1 MEVGSGNIEILLFEI
16 ADEFHI
22 VMFDDGW
29 ADFTVQPIL
38 TTNRIVYHPIHCVE
52 ILLRFVIWMTRHVS
66 RHYIVIRSLDI
77 LLRWFYDFDLLFSKS
92 ACVIAK
98 RAVFG
103 TAWWVALDI
112 RVEIAWSKL
121 NVRWDVIH
129 SDMAHDFC
137 SVVCYCVQFRAGDQH
152 LKKNERRLR
161 VRKRGMGIK
170 WPIVSSNRQMQIIAC
185 NIYLIKNSNGIIEP
199 GNSLVRICLSDYL

>member
-1 MEVGSGNIEILLFEI
+1 MSVDIASVDYELVCGPAEGKGALIDKLMRRTASNVKYHLLEVGSGNIEILLFKI

-52 ILLRFVIWMTRHVS
+52 ILLRFVIWMTHHVS

-103 TAWWVALDI
+103 TAWWVMLDI
-112 RVEIAWSKL
+112 RFEIEWSKL
-121 NVRWDVIH
+121 NVRWDIIH

-137 SVVCYCVQFRAGDQH
+137 SVVCFCVLRFRAGHQQQQ
-152 LKKNERRLR
+152 K
-161 VRKRGMGIK
+161 
-170 WPIVSSNRQMQIIAC
+170 
-185 NIYLIKNSNGIIEP
+185 
-199 GNSLVRICLSDYL
+199 

>member
-1 MEVGSGNIEILLFEI
+1 MSVDIASVGYELVCGPAEGKGALIDKLMRRTASNVKYHLLEVGSGNIEILLFKI

-52 ILLRFVIWMTRHVS
+52 ILLRFVIWMTHHVS

-121 NVRWDVIH
+121 NVTWDVIH

-137 SVVCYCVQFRAGDQH
+137 SVVCYCVQFRAGNQH
-152 LKKNERRLR
+152 
-161 VRKRGMGIK
+161 
-170 WPIVSSNRQMQIIAC
+170 
-185 NIYLIKNSNGIIEP
+185 
-199 GNSLVRICLSDYL
+199 